1 MCFSTNFLCHEI
13 NTQPYA
19 VLYAVEIDTLVT
31 NFEKNKGASETNI
44 YSSGEKYLFCMKLF
58 TQDLLKYE
66 F

>member
-1 MCFSTNFLCHEI
+1 M
-13 NTQPYA
+13 QPYA
-19 VLYAVEIDTLVT
+19 VLYAVKIDTLVT
-31 NFEKNKGASETNI
+31 NFEKHKDASETNI